1 MHAAESNIQYRQ
13 VQIYDSSKGAIS
25 HSQPYSLFLLM
36 SDQFRRYKA
45 ETGRSLIKT
54 KKSVGYE

>member
-1 MHAAESNIQYRQ
+1 
-13 VQIYDSSKGAIS
+13 
-25 HSQPYSLFLLM
+25 M

-54 KKSVGYE
+54 KKSVGYEWLST